1 MKSIKVMLAV
11 SIFPVAVWASN
22 PPEKVVQALNQKFP
36 NIKNVHWGKESKS
49 EWEAEFIYNGV
60 KTSANFLTDG
70 QWLETETKIPITEL
84 PAAVTQSIH
93 ANYKTSTLVGADKI
107 ETSMNETLY
116 EAELKSGIKI
126 KEVVF
131 NSDGTIHK

>member
-1 MKSIKVMLAV
+1 MKSIKIMLVA
-11 SIFPVAVWASN
+11 SIIPVAVWAST

-36 NIKNVHWGKESKS
+36 NIQNAHWGKESKS

-84 PAAVTQSIH
+84 PAAVTQSIQ
-93 ANYKTSTLVGADKI
+93 ANYKASKLVGADKI
-107 ETSMNETLY
+107 ETTNETLY
-116 EAELKSGIKI
+116 EADLKSGIKI